1 MWRGIIKAQLSN
13 CKIYIYPGDHNPPH
27 FHLKGPN
34 SNALVDLVTLRVIKG
49 KASKKDLDEAIDWV
63 KQPGNLELLASEW
76 RRLNER
82 E

>member
-1 MWRGIIKAQLSN
+1 MASIDAGLSN

-27 FHLKGPN
+27 FHIKGPN
-34 SNALVDLVTLRVIKG
+34 SNALVDLVTLSVIKG
-49 KASKKDLDEAIDWV
+49 KASKKDLDEVIAWA
-63 KQPGNLELLASEW
+63 KKAENQAFLAAEW

>member
-1 MWRGIIKAQLSN
+1 MASVKASLSN

-27 FHLKGPN
+27 FHLRGPN
-34 SNALVDLVTLRVIKG
+34 SRALVDIANLEVIAG
-49 KASKKDLDEAIDWV
+49 RASKNDLEEARAWAA
-63 KQPGNLELLASEW
+63 KPENLALLIGEW

>member
-1 MWRGIIKAQLSN
+1 MASINAHLNN
-13 CKIYIYPGDHNPPH
+13 CRIYIYPGDHNPPH

-34 SNALVDLVTLRVIKG
+34 SRASVDIVSLEIIAG
-49 KASKKDLDEAIDWV
+49 KASRSDLVEAREWAE
-63 KQPGNLELLASEW
+63 KPENRALLISEW

>member
-1 MWRGIIKAQLSN
+1 MVSVDAPLSN

-34 SNALVDLVTLRVIKG
+34 SKALIDIVTLEVLAG
-49 KASKKDLDEAIDWV
+49 KAFRKDLAEAREWASKPENQAV
-63 KQPGNLELLASEW
+63 LVSEW

>member
-1 MWRGIIKAQLSN
+1 MASIDAGLSN

-27 FHLKGPN
+27 FHIKGPN
-34 SNALVDLVTLRVIKG
+34 SNALVDLVTLSVIKG
-49 KASKKDLDEAIDWV
+49 KASKKDLDEVIAWA
-63 KQPGNLELLASEW
+63 KKAENQALLVAEW